1 MRRLLLTALLSLA
14 MLGACKKT
22 PVLAVDGAWVRLAA
36 TPKAPAAGYF
46 SVHGGPTDD
55 TLVAVTSSVVI
66 RIEMH
71 ESMMSGNMS
80 SMKPVQSVP
89 VPAASTVNFAP
100 GGKHLML
107 YYVNPGIL
115 PPRTL
120 PLTFIFKSG
129 ERIIVDATVAR
140 AGDK

>member
-1 MRRLLLTALLSLA
+1 MRRLLLTALLPLA
-14 MLGACKKT
+14 LLGGCNKK
-22 PVLAVDGAWVRLAA
+22 PVLAIDGAWVRLAA

-46 SVHGGPTDD
+46 TVHGGPTDD
-55 TLVAVTSSVVI
+55 VLVAVSSSVVI
-66 RIEMH
+66 RTEMH
-71 ESMMSGNMS
+71 ESMMKGTMS
-80 SMKPVQSVP
+80 SMKPLASVT
-89 VPAASTVNFAP
+89 VPAGSTIDFKP

-120 PLTFIFKSG
+120 PLTFVFKSG
-129 ERIIVDATVAR
+129 ERIIVDAVVAR